1 MKQAQRLQIEDLSQQ
16 QKANCNLAGQEVRQ
30 RKRRSARDT
39 DESTFK
45 KLAMKTSIDWIYLAA
60 QKLKTSRRID
70 GARTGDTDASTFKK
84 LAMKPSSNWIYL
96 EAQEVETSR
105 QSTLRCI
112 HDLNQHM
119 LILSLI
125 YKDT

>member
-1 MKQAQRLQIEDLSQQ
+1 MKPS
-16 QKANCNLAGQEVRQ
+16 
-30 RKRRSARDT
+30 S
-39 DESTFK
+39 
-45 KLAMKTSIDWIYLAA
+45 DWIYLAA
-60 QKLKTSRRID
+60 QEVETSRRID
-70 GARTGDTDASTFKK
+70 RASTRDTDASTFKK

-96 EAQEVETSR
+96 AAQEVETSR

-125 YKDT
+125 YHLTMIHLSLYQHMLMYMLIN

>member
-1 MKQAQRLQIEDLSQQ
+1 MRQIDGAST
-16 QKANCNLAGQEVRQ
+16 
-30 RKRRSARDT
+30 RDA
-39 DESTFK
+39 DASTFK
-45 KLAMKTSIDWIYLAA
+45 KLAMMPSSDLTYLTA
-60 QKLKTSRRID
+60 QKLKTSRQID
-70 GARTGDTDASTFKK
+70 GASTRDTDASTFKK

-96 EAQEVETSR
+96 AAKEVETSR

>member
-1 MKQAQRLQIEDLSQQ
+1 MMPSS
-16 QKANCNLAGQEVRQ
+16 VW
-30 RKRRSARDT
+30 T
-39 DESTFK
+39 
-45 KLAMKTSIDWIYLAA
+45 YLAA
-60 QKLKTSRRID
+60 QKLETSRQID
-70 GARTGDTDASTFKK
+70 RASTRDTDASTFKK

-96 EAQEVETSR
+96 AAKEVETSR

-125 YKDT
+125 YQLTMIHLSFYQHMLMYMLID

>member
-1 MKQAQRLQIEDLSQQ
+1 MMPSS
-16 QKANCNLAGQEVRQ
+16 VW
-30 RKRRSARDT
+30 T
-39 DESTFK
+39 
-45 KLAMKTSIDWIYLAA
+45 YLAA
-60 QKLKTSRRID
+60 QKLETSRQID
-70 GARTGDTDASTFKK
+70 RASTRDTDASTFKK

-96 EAQEVETSR
+96 AAKEVETSR

-112 HDLNQHM
+112 HDSNQHM